1 MVLSQRNDGTLVG
14 TRLAS
19 SGVYLSTS
27 LLSFDSVIELS
38 TLSVDHFLRPLEIRR
53 PAVSVVDGN
62 DNVSIII
69 IWLYITSSLAG

>member
-53 PAVSVVDGN
+53 PAVSVDGN